1 MIHIYKNLII
11 NYINNKLSPS
21 IIMDFASNNNF
32 PISTS
37 ESIIIY
43 NFIKR
48 NYNFI
53 LNGDEEKIRELKGEI
68 REDLYKKIIEL
79 YTYYKKKLGIH

>member
-1 MIHIYKNLII
+1 MIMEYAKTNH
-11 NYINNKLSPS
+11 
-21 IIMDFASNNNF
+21 F

-48 NYNFI
+48 NYNFL
-53 LNGDEEKIRELKGEI
+53 LNGEEDKLKELKGQI
-68 REDLYKKIIEL
+68 REELYVKIIEL
-79 YTYYKKKLGIH
+79 YTYYKKKARHFLT

>member
-1 MIHIYKNLII
+1 MEYAKKNH
-11 NYINNKLSPS
+11 
-21 IIMDFASNNNF
+21 F

-48 NYNFI
+48 NYNFL
-53 LNGDEEKIRELKGEI
+53 LNGEEDKLKELKGEI
-68 REDLYKKIIEL
+68 REDLYLKIIEL
-79 YTYYKKKLGIH
+79 YTYYKKKLDIF